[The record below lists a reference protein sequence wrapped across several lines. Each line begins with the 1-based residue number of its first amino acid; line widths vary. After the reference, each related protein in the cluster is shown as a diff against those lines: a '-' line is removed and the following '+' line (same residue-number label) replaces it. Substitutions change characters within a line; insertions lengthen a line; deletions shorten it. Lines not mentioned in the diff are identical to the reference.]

1 MKLLPLNGFPIGE
14 TPNSVVHH
22 PIPETSSTRDV
33 GLNLREALKQQ
44 LAIIHARVEAKKI
57 AKLALAEVREL
68 LAKEQ
73 EEKELELGRKEIAV
87 RVKERLA
94 TKLKD
99 EEEKMEKEEMEKA
112 VKKLRMEKT
121 KRDNAKKEGM
131 SKEDKWGGGGAK
143 EGEKK
148 DKMEGKGK
156 EAQHEDETRK
166 ESGKEKS

>member
-1 MKLLPLNGFPIGE
+1 
-14 TPNSVVHH
+14 
-22 PIPETSSTRDV
+22 V

-99 EEEKMEKEEMEKA
+99 EEESARPGLCRITSPNPQSIRTAWKVGCCLAEH
-112 VKKLRMEKT
+112 
-121 KRDNAKKEGM
+121 
-131 SKEDKWGGGGAK
+131 
-143 EGEKK
+143 
-148 DKMEGKGK
+148 
-156 EAQHEDETRK
+156 EAR
-166 ESGKEKS
+166 